1 MVVGLLVTYFL
12 NKFEIISVYIPHEYR
27 KYCLKGYLTKE
38 EKEAIK
44 NDATYFERMT
54 WNKTLVKCLSKTP
67 GKDGFKVE
75 DDYFEDHNSV
85 DHDKHVNPNA
95 GFKIDND
102 IKTFIFRNQ

>member
-1 MVVGLLVTYFL
+1 VVVGLIVTYLL

-44 NDATYFERMT
+44 NDATYLERMT

-67 GKDGFKVE
+67 GKDGFKIE
-75 DDYFEDHNSV
+75 DDYFEDHNSEH
-85 DHDKHVNPNA
+85 HDKPVNPNT
-95 GFKIDND
+95 GFKLDTD
-102 IKTFIFRNQ
+102 IKTFIYRD